1 MTTRGTGVPGRW
13 NGQGIAASVLSRS
26 VLPRLLV
33 AWTLVACTTST
44 TETGRIAI
52 IDTRSA
58 ADSGAEPEATSA
70 SPWASA
76 AVLEVPRPGQPSMA
90 DCRQPAEAY
99 RLTSAEACLSYSFT
113 CAPGEGAFVD
123 ACGCGCSASP
133 FQESGPAWT
142 AVDAGPLTAL
152 ATECN
157 GPSGNLA
164 LFDAAV
170 RRLRLG
176 PEEVFVLVG
185 QGEEQAIWAVNKRD
199 ASLSFVTAGAASLF
213 DLDEDNPLAV
223 STGGAVVDGASAL
236 NAGDGFRYEM
246 DRTGTLIRTPIAGGP
261 GQALFSVSGLFAF
274 ITFDGAYFDV
284 TDDGLLSHAALF
296 DEPVTRV
303 ALEQRGS
310 FDDDDYSAIMGIDRD
325 AVYWFAGSEPA
336 LRTSDGDPLALFRTC
351 RP

>member
-1 MTTRGTGVPGRW
+1 
-13 NGQGIAASVLSRS
+13 L
-26 VLPRLLV
+26 
-33 AWTLVACTTST
+33 
-44 TETGRIAI
+44 
-52 IDTRSA
+52 
-58 ADSGAEPEATSA
+58 
-70 SPWASA
+70 
-76 AVLEVPRPGQPSMA
+76 
-90 DCRQPAEAY
+90 
-99 RLTSAEACLSYSFT
+99 
-113 CAPGEGAFVD
+113 
-123 ACGCGCSASP
+123 
-133 FQESGPAWT
+133 T

-170 RRLRLG
+170 SRLRLG

-185 QGEEQAIWAVNKRD
+185 RGAEQAIWAVNKRD
-199 ASLSFVTAGAASLF
+199 ASLSFVTAGAAGLF
-213 DLDEDNPLAV
+213 DHDEDDPLAI
-223 STGGAVVDGASAL
+223 STGGAVVDRLRAL
-236 NAGDGFRYEM
+236 NAGDGFMYEY
-246 DRTGTLIRTPIAGGP
+246 RTETLIRTPIAGGP
-261 GQALFSVSGLFAF
+261 SQALFSVTGLVAF

-284 TDDGLLSHAALF
+284 TDDGLLSHAALSE
-296 DEPVTRV
+296 EPVTRV